1 MFYPRLCVSLDKTGC
16 ASGKQIQASL
26 IVFHSACTIFASEI
40 RGIIVKNILQRT
52 ITGIIYAALLII
64 AAIGGDAFFATV
76 FSIILTLGIIE
87 FSKLYTNN
95 NTPHQWLC
103 TIIDVAGG
111 LSLFLSTFFYYK
123 SGCVNPLFCYLPYLI
138 IRPIIQ
144 LYLKGHNAI
153 ECLKT
158 SAMSQIYVAASI
170 CMLNPLYFKYGTPQL
185 LLVCLIFIWIN
196 DTGAFCVGSLLG
208 KHRLFERIS
217 PKKSWEGFF
226 GGLFFNIIAA
236 LIIYCYF
243 FDIADLFTIAEWTL
257 FAVVITVFATF
268 GDLIESMIKRN
279 AGVKDSGH
287 ILPGHG
293 GILDRIDS
301 LLLVIPTSLL
311 FFYLTL

>member
-1 MFYPRLCVSLDKTGC
+1 MFYPRLSLSLDKTGC

-103 TIIDVAGG
+103 TVIDVAGG

-144 LYLKGHNAI
+144 LY
-153 ECLKT
+153 
-158 SAMSQIYVAASI
+158 AASI

>member
-1 MFYPRLCVSLDKTGC
+1 MNNF
-16 ASGKQIQASL
+16 
-26 IVFHSACTIFASEI
+26 IVRA
-40 RGIIVKNILQRT
+40 
-52 ITGIIYAALLII
+52 ITGTLFVAAVVVSFLNPTAMALL
-64 AAIGGDAFFATV
+64 FALVTGLTVWEFTGLVHQRPGVDTNRMICTGAGVYFCLAMVGFCSGLTPPTV
-76 FSIILTLGIIE
+76 FI
-87 FSKLYTNN
+87 
-95 NTPHQWLC
+95 
-103 TIIDVAGG
+103 
-111 LSLFLSTFFYYK
+111 
-123 SGCVNPLFCYLPYLI
+123 PYLI
-138 IRPIIQ
+138 TVIYLLVAELYAKNPDPISTWAHTMMSQ
-144 LYLKGHNAI
+144 LYIALPF
-153 ECLKT
+153 
-158 SAMSQIYVAASI
+158 S
-170 CMLNPLYFKYGTPQL
+170 MLGVLAFRATPEGTVYTYLMPLSVFVFL
-185 LLVCLIFIWIN
+185 WIN